1 MDKYD
6 EALEYFYNY
15 CYKKNENDNILDR
28 QIAWC
33 YLLKGEYS
41 KSRIRYENIIK
52 GKPNAT
58 DYLNFGHLSL
68 IENKIAEAIELYKKS
83 FDAYGNSIE
92 KFKETFLADKTILQ
106 KAGVNETDISIV
118 LDAFHMICNKSLSL

>member
-1 MDKYD
+1 MAVFVLFSIFGCASTKQIENSTVAPVYITNTKK
-6 EALEYFYNY
+6 FYLMSPA
-15 CYKKNENDNILDR
+15 E
-28 QIAWC
+28 
-33 YLLKGEYS
+33 
-41 KSRIRYENIIK
+41 
-52 GKPNAT
+52 
-58 DYLNFGHLSL
+58 